1 MPEISLRA
9 AADLLRVDPS
19 TIKRQIGN
27 GTLEARM
34 APTPQ
39 GRRCVVTLPDLE
51 RPTAGGPEIARED
64 GLTAALRDEVQYLR
78 RELDRRHDA
87 EGELRVL
94 LLRRDDEIERLH
106 EQAQRLLA
114 APPALRQQR
123 RPGLWWRIFGFG

>member
-1 MPEISLRA
+1 MPELSIRA
-9 AADLLRVDPS
+9 AAEFLHVDPS

-27 GTLEARM
+27 GTIEARM

-51 RPTAGGPEIARED
+51 RPAVGGPKVARED
-64 GLTAALRDEVQYLR
+64 GLTAALRDEVQHLR

-87 EGELRVL
+87 ERELRVL
-94 LLRRDDEIERLH
+94 LLRRDEVIERLH

-114 APPALRQQR
+114 APPPSRQQR